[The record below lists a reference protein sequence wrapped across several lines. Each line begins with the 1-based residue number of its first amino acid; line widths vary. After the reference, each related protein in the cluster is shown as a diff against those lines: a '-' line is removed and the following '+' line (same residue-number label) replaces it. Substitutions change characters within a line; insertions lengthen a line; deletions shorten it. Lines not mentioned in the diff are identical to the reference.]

1 MPRLEV
7 PCMGLHPSP
16 CNVTAGLFV
25 LLLSAPALGDSLAAS
40 SRAYLLEDS
49 HFLRD
54 AASERIQQIRF
65 SFREPPLDE
74 GQSPAWARAFG
85 SHGSTDADH
94 RAPRRERDIGGGL
107 LGSERKLGS
116 WLVGGMGGYSA
127 SSVEVAGED
136 ADIHSLHLGA
146 YAGTK
151 IYNQIGVKLGAAWS
165 GHDGDRRGADGD
177 SGQVFGEL
185 SYSLD
190 FRDFS
195 AEGFSEL
202 AYVRLDS
209 DSLGTHDSQ
218 RDEIGYS
225 TFGLRGTTRIEL
237 ASERRLTARI
247 SSGWRHAYSDSR
259 LEDESGAAVALTRDA
274 FRLDAGLDYQLTEQ
288 AYAGL
293 FYNGTYA
300 EDARDNGVTARV
312 SLRF

>member
-7 PCMGLHPSP
+7 PCMGQHPSP
-16 CNVTAGLFV
+16 RVVIAGLCS
-25 LLLSAPALGDSLAAS
+25 LLLSAQALGDPLAAS
-40 SRAYLLEDS
+40 SRVSLLEDS

-65 SFREPPLDE
+65 SFREPPLEE
-74 GQSPAWARAFG
+74 GQTPAWARAFG
-85 SHGSTDADH
+85 SHGSADADH
-94 RAPRRERDIGGGL
+94 RAPRRERDIGGLL
-107 LGSERKLGS
+107 LGSERKLGN
-116 WLVGGMGGYSA
+116 WFAGVMGGYSTT
-127 SSVEVAGED
+127 SVEVQGVD

-165 GHDGDRRGADGD
+165 GHDGDTRAADAD

-209 DSLGTHDSQ
+209 DSRGSLGSQ

-237 ASERRLTARI
+237 ESGRRLTARI
-247 SSGWRHAYSDSR
+247 SSGWRHAFSDSR
-259 LEDESGAAVALTRDA
+259 IDDESGAAVALTRDA
-274 FRLDAGLDYQLTEQ
+274 FRLDAGVDYQLTEQ

-300 EDARDNGVTARV
+300 EDARDNGLTARV

>member
-1 MPRLEV
+1 MAPEHSPRAAL
-7 PCMGLHPSP
+7 
-16 CNVTAGLFV
+16 AGLCV
-25 LLLSAPALGDSLAAS
+25 LLAASPALGDSLAAA
-40 SRAYLLEDS
+40 SRAVLLEDS

-54 AASERIQQIRF
+54 AMSERIQQIRF

-74 GQSPAWARAFG
+74 GQAPAWVRAFG
-85 SHGSTDADH
+85 SHGSADADH
-94 RAPRRERDIGGGL
+94 RAPRRERDIGGLL
-107 LGSERKLGS
+107 LGSERKLGN
-116 WLVGGMGGYSA
+116 WLVGGVGGYSA
-127 SSVEVAGED
+127 TSVEVQD
-136 ADIHSLHLGA
+136 ADADSHSLHLGA

-165 GHDGDRRGADGD
+165 GHDGDRRAADAN

-195 AEGFSEL
+195 AEGFGEL

-209 DSLGTHDSQ
+209 DSLDTLDSE

-225 TFGLRGTTRIEL
+225 TFGLRGATRIDLE
-237 ASERRLTARI
+237 SGRRLTARI
-247 SSGWRHAYSDSR
+247 SSGWRHAFSDSR
-259 LEDESGAAVALTRDA
+259 LEDESGADVLLTEDA
-274 FRLDAGLDYQLTEQ
+274 IRLDMGLDYQLTEQ

-300 EDARDNGVTARV
+300 EDARDNGLTARV

>member
-1 MPRLEV
+1 MAQYQSSRAAL
-7 PCMGLHPSP
+7 
-16 CNVTAGLFV
+16 AGLCA
-25 LLLSAPALGDSLAAS
+25 LLISAPALGDPLAAA

-54 AASERIQQIRF
+54 AAFERIQQIRF
-65 SFREPPLDE
+65 SFREPPLEE
-74 GQSPAWARAFG
+74 GQTPAWVRAFSSRG
-85 SHGSTDADH
+85 SADADQ

-107 LGSERKLGS
+107 LGSEFMLGK
-116 WLVGGMGGYSA
+116 WLVGGMSGYSA

-136 ADIHSLHLGA
+136 ADIQSLHLGA

-165 GHDGDRRGADGD
+165 GHDGDRRAADGD

-195 AEGFSEL
+195 VEGFSEL
-202 AYVRLDS
+202 AYARLDS
-209 DSLGTHDSQ
+209 DALGAQDSQ

-225 TFGLRGTTRIEL
+225 TFGLRGTTRIER
-237 ASERRLTARI
+237 ASGRRLTARI
-247 SSGWRHAYSDSR
+247 SSGWRHAFSDSR

-274 FRLDAGLDYQLTEQ
+274 FRLDMGLDYQLGE
-288 AYAGL
+288 ALYAGL

-300 EDARDNGVTARV
+300 EDARDNGMTARL

>member
-1 MPRLEV
+1 
-7 PCMGLHPSP
+7 MGQDQSTLAAL
-16 CNVTAGLFV
+16 AGLCA
-25 LLLSAPALGDSLAAS
+25 LLLAAPALGDSLAAA
-40 SRAYLLEDS
+40 SRASLLEDS
-49 HFLRD
+49 RFVRD

-65 SFREPPLDE
+65 SFREPHLEE

-85 SHGSTDADH
+85 SHGSVDADH
-94 RAPRRERDIGGGL
+94 RAPRRERDVGGLL
-107 LGSERKLGS
+107 LGSERKLGN

-127 SSVEVAGED
+127 TSVEVQGAD
-136 ADIHSLHLGA
+136 ADIQSLHLGA

-151 IYNQIGVKLGAAWS
+151 IYNQIGVKMGAAWS
-165 GHDGDRRGADGD
+165 GHDGDRRAADAN

-209 DSLGTHDSQ
+209 DSQGAIDSQ

-225 TFGLRGTTRIEL
+225 TFGLRGTTRIDL
-237 ASERRLTARI
+237 ASGRRLTARI
-247 SSGWRHAYSDSR
+247 SSGWRHAFSDSR

-274 FRLDAGLDYQLTEQ
+274 FRLDMGLDYQFTEQ

-300 EDARDNGVTARV
+300 EDARDNGLTARV

>member
-1 MPRLEV
+1 
-7 PCMGLHPSP
+7 MGQDQSP
-16 CNVTAGLFV
+16 LATLAGLCA
-25 LLLSAPALGDSLAAS
+25 LLLAAPALGDSLAAA
-40 SRAYLLEDS
+40 SRASLLEDS
-49 HFLRD
+49 HFVRD

-65 SFREPPLDE
+65 SFREPPLEE

-85 SHGSTDADH
+85 SHGSVDADH
-94 RAPRRERDIGGGL
+94 RAPRRERDVGGLL
-107 LGSERKLGS
+107 LGSERKLGN

-127 SSVEVAGED
+127 TSVEVQGAD

-151 IYNQIGVKLGAAWS
+151 VYNQIGVKLGAAWS
-165 GHDGDRRGADGD
+165 GHDGDRRAADAN

-209 DSLGTHDSQ
+209 DSQAAIDSQ

-237 ASERRLTARI
+237 ESGRRLTARI
-247 SSGWRHAYSDSR
+247 SSGWRHAFSDSR

-274 FRLDAGLDYQLTEQ
+274 FRLDMGLDYQFTDQ
-288 AYAGL
+288 AYVGL

-300 EDARDNGVTARV
+300 EDARDNGLTARL
-312 SLRF
+312 SLRL

>member
-1 MPRLEV
+1 MGHRQSPRAAL
-7 PCMGLHPSP
+7 
-16 CNVTAGLFV
+16 AGLCA
-25 LLLSAPALGDSLAAS
+25 LLLAAPALGDSLAAA
-40 SRAYLLEDS
+40 SRASLLEDS

-65 SFREPPLDE
+65 SFREPPLEE

-85 SHGSTDADH
+85 SHGSVDADH
-94 RAPRRERDIGGGL
+94 RAPRRERDVGGLL
-107 LGSERKLGS
+107 LGSERKLGK
-116 WLVGGMGGYSA
+116 WLVGTMGGYSA
-127 SSVEVAGED
+127 TSVEVQDAD
-136 ADIHSLHLGA
+136 ADIHSLHLGV

-165 GHDGDRRGADGD
+165 GHDGDRRAADAN

-209 DSLGTHDSQ
+209 DSQGAIDSQ

-225 TFGLRGTTRIEL
+225 TFGLRGTTRIDL
-237 ASERRLTARI
+237 ASGRRLTARI
-247 SSGWRHAYSDSR
+247 SSGWRHAFSDSR

-274 FRLDAGLDYQLTEQ
+274 FRLDMGLDYQLTEQ

-300 EDARDNGVTARV
+300 EDARDNGLTARL

>member
-1 MPRLEV
+1 
-7 PCMGLHPSP
+7 MGHCQSP
-16 CNVTAGLFV
+16 CATLVGLCA
-25 LLLSAPALGDSLAAS
+25 LLLAVPALGDSLSAS
-40 SRAYLLEDS
+40 SRATLLEDS

-74 GQSPAWARAFG
+74 GQTPAWGRAFG
-85 SHGSTDADH
+85 SHGSADADH
-94 RAPRRERDIGGGL
+94 RAPRRERDIGGLL
-107 LGSERKLGS
+107 LGSERKLGN
-116 WLVGGMGGYSA
+116 WLAGVMGGYSA
-127 SSVEVAGED
+127 TSMEVQGAD

-151 IYNQIGVKLGAAWS
+151 IYNQIGVKLGAALS
-165 GHDGDRRGADGD
+165 GHDGDSRAADAD

-195 AEGFSEL
+195 AEGFGEL
-202 AYVRLDS
+202 AYVRADS
-209 DSLGTHDSQ
+209 DSLGALGRQ

-225 TFGLRGTTRIEL
+225 TFGLRGTTRIDL
-237 ASERRLTARI
+237 ASGRRLTARI
-247 SSGWRHAYSDSR
+247 SPSWRHAFSDSR

-274 FRLDAGLDYQLTEQ
+274 FRLDAGLDYQITEQ

-300 EDARDNGVTARV
+300 EDARDNGLTARV

>member
-1 MPRLEV
+1 
-7 PCMGLHPSP
+7 MGLDRSSR
-16 CNVTAGLFV
+16 TALGGFCA
-25 LLLSAPALGDSLAAS
+25 LLLSAPALGDALAAA
-40 SRAYLLEDS
+40 SRATLLEDS

-74 GQSPAWARAFG
+74 GQTPAWARAFG
-85 SHGSTDADH
+85 SRGSADSDH
-94 RAPRRERDIGGGL
+94 RAPRRERDIGGLL
-107 LGSERKLGS
+107 LGSEGRLGR

-127 SSVEVAGED
+127 SSVEVGGAD

-151 IYNQIGVKLGAAWS
+151 IYNQIGVKLGTSWS
-165 GHDGDRRGADGD
+165 GHDGDRRAADAD

-209 DSLGTHDSQ
+209 DASGGLGSQ

-237 ASERRLTARI
+237 DSGRRLTARI
-247 SSGWRHAYSDSR
+247 SSGWRHALSDSR
-259 LEDESGAAVALTRDA
+259 LTDDSGASVALTEDA
-274 FRLDAGLDYQLTEQ
+274 FRLDMGLDYQLTEQ

-300 EDARDNGVTARV
+300 EDARDNGLTARL

>member
-1 MPRLEV
+1 MVQSLSFRAAW
-7 PCMGLHPSP
+7 
-16 CNVTAGLFV
+16 AGLAT
-25 LLLSAPALGDSLAAS
+25 LLLVSPVQADALAAA
-40 SRAYLLEDS
+40 SRASLLEDS

-74 GQSPAWARAFG
+74 GQTPAWLRAFG
-85 SHGSTDADH
+85 SHGSVDADH
-94 RAPRRERDIGGGL
+94 RAPRRERDIGGLL
-107 LGSERKLGS
+107 LGSERKLGT

-127 SSVEVAGED
+127 SRVAVPGMD

-151 IYNQIGVKLGAAWS
+151 IYNQIGVKLGVAWS
-165 GHDGDRRGADGD
+165 DHDGDHAVADANE
-177 SGQVFGEL
+177 GQLFGEL

-195 AEGFSEL
+195 VEGFSEL

-209 DSLGTHDSQ
+209 DAVGDLGSQ

-225 TFGLRGTTRIEL
+225 TFGLRGTTRFEL
-237 ASERRLTARI
+237 ASGRRLTARI
-247 SSGWRHAYSDSR
+247 TSGWRHAYSDSR
-259 LEDESGAAVALTRDA
+259 LEDASGASVALTDDA
-274 FRLDAGLDYQLTEQ
+274 FRLDIGLDYQLTEQ

-300 EDARDNGVTARV
+300 EDARDNGATVRV

>member
-1 MPRLEV
+1 M
-7 PCMGLHPSP
+7 
-16 CNVTAGLFV
+16 
-25 LLLSAPALGDSLAAS
+25 
-40 SRAYLLEDS
+40 LEDS

-65 SFREPPLDE
+65 SFREPPLEE
-74 GQSPAWARAFG
+74 GQMPAWARAFG
-85 SHGSTDADH
+85 SHGSVDADH
-94 RAPRRERDIGGGL
+94 RAPRRERDIGGLL
-107 LGSERKLGS
+107 LGSERKLGN
-116 WLVGGMGGYSA
+116 WFVGGMGGYSA
-127 SSVEVAGED
+127 TTVEVQGAD
-136 ADIHSLHLGA
+136 ADIHSLHLGG

-151 IYNQIGVKLGAAWS
+151 IYNQIGVKLGATWS
-165 GHDGDRRGADGD
+165 AHDGDRNAADAD
-177 SGQVFGEL
+177 SGQLFGEL

-195 AEGFSEL
+195 AEGFGEL

-209 DSLGTHDSQ
+209 DSLGALGSQ

-237 ASERRLTARI
+237 DSGRRLTARL
-247 SSGWRHAYSDSR
+247 SSGWRHAFSDSR
-259 LEDESGAAVALTRDA
+259 LEDESGAAMALIDDA
-274 FRLDAGLDYQLTEQ
+274 IRLDMGLDYQLTEQ

-293 FYNGTYA
+293 FYNGTYV

>member
-1 MPRLEV
+1 MGPSVSPRIAW
-7 PCMGLHPSP
+7 
-16 CNVTAGLFV
+16 AGFCG
-25 LLLSAPALGDSLAAS
+25 LLLAAPALGDSLAAA
-40 SRAYLLEDS
+40 SRATLLEDS

-74 GQSPAWARAFG
+74 GQMPAWARAFG
-85 SHGSTDADH
+85 SHGSADADH
-94 RAPRRERDIGGGL
+94 RAPHRERDIGGLL
-107 LGSERKLGS
+107 LGSEGKLGT

-127 SSVEVAGED
+127 TSVDVQGAD

-165 GHDGDRRGADGD
+165 GHDGDSRTADAD

-190 FRDFS
+190 YRDFS
-195 AEGFSEL
+195 AEGFGEL

-209 DSLGTHDSQ
+209 DSLGTIGSQ

-225 TFGLRGTTRIEL
+225 TFGLRGTTRIDLE
-237 ASERRLTARI
+237 SGRRLTARV
-247 SSGWRHAYSDSR
+247 SSGWRHAFSDSR
-259 LEDESGAAVALTRDA
+259 LEDESGAAVALTEDA
-274 FRLDAGLDYQLTEQ
+274 IRLDMGLDYQLTEQ
-288 AYAGL
+288 AYTGL

-300 EDARDNGVTARV
+300 EDARDNGVTARL

>member
-1 MPRLEV
+1 
-7 PCMGLHPSP
+7 MGQDRASRAAFAALG
-16 CNVTAGLFV
+16 A
-25 LLLSAPALGDSLAAS
+25 LLVSAPALGDPLAAA

-65 SFREPPLDE
+65 SFREPPLE
-74 GQSPAWARAFG
+74 EEQTPAWVRAFG
-85 SHGSTDADH
+85 SRGSADADH

-107 LGSERKLGS
+107 LGSERKLGN

-127 SSVEVAGED
+127 SSVEVQGED

-165 GHDGDRRGADGD
+165 GHDGDRRAADGD

-209 DSLGTHDSQ
+209 DAFGAQDRQ

-237 ASERRLTARI
+237 ESGRRLTARI

-259 LEDESGAAVALTRDA
+259 LEDESGGAVALTRDA
-274 FRLDAGLDYQLTEQ
+274 FRLDMGLDYQLSEE

-300 EDARDNGVTARV
+300 EDARDNGVTARL

>member
-1 MPRLEV
+1 MGHCQSPRATFV
-7 PCMGLHPSP
+7 GL
-16 CNVTAGLFV
+16 CA
-25 LLLSAPALGDSLAAS
+25 LLLGGPAFGDSLSAS
-40 SRAYLLEDS
+40 SRATLLEDS

-54 AASERIQQIRF
+54 TVSERIQQIRF

-74 GQSPAWARAFG
+74 GQTPAWGRAFG
-85 SHGSTDADH
+85 SHGSADADH
-94 RAPRRERDIGGGL
+94 RAPHRERDIGGLL
-107 LGSERKLGS
+107 LGSERKLGN
-116 WLVGGMGGYSA
+116 WLAGVMGGYSA
-127 SSVEVAGED
+127 TTVEVQGAD

-165 GHDGDRRGADGD
+165 GHDGDRRAADSD

-209 DSLGTHDSQ
+209 DSLGTLGGQ

-225 TFGLRGTTRIEL
+225 TFGLRGTTRIDL
-237 ASERRLTARI
+237 ASGRRLTARI
-247 SSGWRHAYSDSR
+247 SSGWRHAFSDSR

-300 EDARDNGVTARV
+300 EDARDNGLTARV

>member
-1 MPRLEV
+1 MGPDLSPRLALA
-7 PCMGLHPSP
+7 CLCG
-16 CNVTAGLFV
+16 
-25 LLLSAPALGDSLAAS
+25 LLSATPALGDSLAAA
-40 SRAYLLEDS
+40 SRATLLEDS

-74 GQSPAWARAFG
+74 GQVPAWARAFG
-85 SHGSTDADH
+85 SHGSVDADH
-94 RAPRRERDIGGGL
+94 RAPRRERDSGGLL
-107 LGSERKLGS
+107 LGSERKLGT

-127 SSVEVAGED
+127 TSVEVQDAD

-165 GHDGDRRGADGD
+165 GHDGDARAADGD

-195 AEGFSEL
+195 AEGFGEL

-209 DSLGTHDSQ
+209 DSVGPLDSQ

-225 TFGLRGTTRIEL
+225 TFGLRGTTRIDL
-237 ASERRLTARI
+237 ASGRRLTARI
-247 SSGWRHAYSDSR
+247 SSGWRHAFSDSR
-259 LEDESGAAVALTRDA
+259 IEDESGAAVALTEDA
-274 FRLDAGLDYQLTEQ
+274 IRLDMGLDYQLTEQ

-293 FYNGTYA
+293 YYNGTYA
-300 EDARDNGVTARV
+300 EDARDNGATARL

>member
-1 MPRLEV
+1 
-7 PCMGLHPSP
+7 MGHCQSP
-16 CNVTAGLFV
+16 LATLAGFCA
-25 LLLSAPALGDSLAAS
+25 LLLAAPALGDSLAAA
-40 SRAYLLEDS
+40 SRATLLEDS

-65 SFREPPLDE
+65 SFREPPLE
-74 GQSPAWARAFG
+74 ESQTPAWARAFG
-85 SHGSTDADH
+85 SHGSADGDH
-94 RAPRRERDIGGGL
+94 RAPRRERDIGGLL
-107 LGSERKLGS
+107 LGSERKLGN
-116 WLVGGMGGYSA
+116 WLVGAMGGYSA
-127 SSVEVAGED
+127 TSVDVQGAD

-165 GHDGDRRGADGD
+165 GHDGDARTADAD

-195 AEGFSEL
+195 VEGFSEL

-209 DSLGTHDSQ
+209 DSRGSLDSQ

-237 ASERRLTARI
+237 ESGRRLTARI
-247 SSGWRHAYSDSR
+247 SSGWRHAFSDSR
-259 LEDESGAAVALTRDA
+259 IEDESGAAVALTRDA
-274 FRLDAGLDYQLTEQ
+274 VRLDAGMDYQLTEQ

-300 EDARDNGVTARV
+300 EYARDNGLTARV

>member
-1 MPRLEV
+1 
-7 PCMGLHPSP
+7 MGLNALS
-16 CNVTAGLFV
+16 CAAWTGLCA
-25 LLLSAPALGDSLAAS
+25 LLLAPPTLADALAAA
-40 SRAYLLEDS
+40 SRASLLEDS

-65 SFREPPLDE
+65 SFREPPLEE
-74 GQSPAWARAFG
+74 GQLPVWGRAFG
-85 SHGSTDADH
+85 SQGSVDADH
-94 RAPRRERDIGGGL
+94 RAARRERDIGGLL
-107 LGSERKLGS
+107 LGSERKLGN
-116 WLVGGMGGYSA
+116 WLVGGFGGYSA
-127 SSVEVAGED
+127 SRVEVQSVD

-165 GHDGDRRGADGD
+165 RHDGDHRAADADG
-177 SGQVFGEL
+177 GQVFGEL

-190 FRDFS
+190 FRDF
-195 AEGFSEL
+195 AVEGFSEL

-209 DSLGTHDSQ
+209 DSLGGVGSQ

-237 ASERRLTARI
+237 QSGRRLTARI

-259 LEDESGAAVALTRDA
+259 LEDASGASVALTDDA
-274 FRLDAGLDYQLTEQ
+274 FRLDMGLDYQLTEQ

-300 EDARDNGVTARV
+300 EDARDNGATVRL

>member
-1 MPRLEV
+1 
-7 PCMGLHPSP
+7 MGQDQAS
-16 CNVTAGLFV
+16 CAAFAGLCA
-25 LLLSAPALGDSLAAS
+25 LLVSAPALGDSLAAS

-85 SHGSTDADH
+85 SHGSADGDH
-94 RAPRRERDIGGGL
+94 RAPRRERDTGGL
-107 LGSERKLGS
+107 LIGSERKLVTWFIGA
-116 WLVGGMGGYSA
+116 MGGYSA
-127 SSVEVAGED
+127 TSVEVQDVD

-165 GHDGDRRGADGD
+165 GHDGDRRGADADG
-177 SGQVFGEL
+177 GQVFGEL

-202 AYVRLDS
+202 AYVRQDS
-209 DSLGTHDSQ
+209 DALGALGSQ

-237 ASERRLTARI
+237 ASGRRLTARI

-259 LEDESGAAVALTRDA
+259 LEDESGAAVALTRDT

-300 EDARDNGVTARV
+300 EDARDNGLTARV